1 MMGSYDLYIAWLNDA
16 YAMEKS
22 IEETLERH
30 AEQASEFPHI
40 RSRIEEH
47 ILETRSQATRVK
59 ACIER
64 DGASVSSVKSTLG
77 NVVGMAMGLS
87 TAPARDRLVKNAL
100 AEFATEHLEIAAYTA
115 IIEAARELRDG
126 QTEQICREIIE
137 EEQRMA
143 EWLMQA
149 LPEVSQA
156 ALRQ

>member
-1 MMGSYDLYIAWLNDA
+1 
-16 YAMEKS
+16 
-22 IEETLERH
+22 
-30 AEQASEFPHI
+30 
-40 RSRIEEH
+40 
-47 ILETRSQATRVK
+47 
-59 ACIER
+59 
-64 DGASVSSVKSTLG
+64 
-77 NVVGMAMGLS
+77 LS

-100 AEFATEHLEIAAYTA
+100 ADFATEHLEIAAYTA